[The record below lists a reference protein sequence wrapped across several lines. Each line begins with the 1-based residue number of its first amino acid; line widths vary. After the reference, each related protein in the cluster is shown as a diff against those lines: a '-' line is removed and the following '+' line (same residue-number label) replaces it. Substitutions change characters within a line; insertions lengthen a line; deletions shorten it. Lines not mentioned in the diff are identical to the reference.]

1 MKKLLV
7 CLSFLTIAF
16 SAKAYR
22 DYPKFVG
29 YINDYAKVLQPKQSL
44 DLASELV
51 AFDHKNGINICLVTI
66 TSLQGQSIDEYA
78 TGLAVSW
85 IQQISL
91 NNMVI
96 FVVDASTGK
105 NRTALILNTPD
116 SITAAINVLKLPAI
130 SKKNMA
136 AQTIDDMHFIINAYD
151 VAQKTQRPLTT
162 TEAISESKQ
171 FYNDKR
177 FTTVAISIVIIVA
190 VVIVIIKPLRQR
202 NAKKDFFAS
211 IGDYDKELNAA
222 ITESRKGA
230 TDSDPRYNLNVL
242 KKETQDLIFI
252 SEFSHVDSWV
262 MLNKRLHAAYEK
274 LDYLIRQLNG
284 DIDET
289 NLSKENL
296 DDE

>member
-162 TEAISESKQ
+162 TEAVSESKQ

-211 IGDYDKELNAA
+211 IGDYAKELDAA
-222 ITESRKGA
+222 IIESQKKPI
-230 TDSDPRYNLNVL
+230 DSDARYNLNVL

-274 LDYLIRQLNG
+274 LDYLIRQING

-289 NLSKENL
+289 SLSKENL